1 MNVGKFFSLL
11 VVPLFKLNYYLI
23 ILNYRKLIISYKM
36 NKYVVWILLGGLLFG
51 QTNSYINLREQKEL
65 TKTSVENQKKFAV
78 INKVKLNVEQKAIYD
93 AYLDAKKWL
102 FYPILSG
109 LSFGSLLIGSMLYI
123 QHEPWESASA
133 MALTISTSLISS
145 YFILKSDNSKFA
157 VTTYNIR
164 PELLELYKNAYMKE
178 FRKKT
183 SKNIVIGS
191 VAIGIIG
198 GLGAL
203 IFVDTVDSGL
213 EGPGLIL
220 TPPDS

>member
-1 MNVGKFFSLL
+1 MNVGRFFNLL
-11 VVPLFKLNYYLI
+11 VVPLFKLNYYLV
-23 ILNYRKLIISYKM
+23 ILNYKKLIITCKM
-36 NKYVVWILLGGLLFG
+36 NKYVVWILLAGLLFG
-51 QTNSYINLREQKEL
+51 QTNSYIIPRKQKEL

-109 LSFGSLLIGSMLYI
+109 LSFGSLLIGSMLSI

-133 MALTISTSLISS
+133 MTLIISTSLISS

-157 VTTYNIR
+157 FTTYNIR

-178 FRKKT
+178 FRKET
-183 SKNIVIGS
+183 SKNIAIGS

-203 IFVDTVDSGL
+203 IFVDTVESGL